1 MKTAIVALALLLTGC
16 ASVSEGVQIDDEER
30 VVCAAQGCAVFT
42 LGELQTLSERWYK
55 KGFNAGKNSRELR
68 L

>member
-1 MKTAIVALALLLTGC
+1 MKTAIVVVALLSGC
-16 ASVSEGVQIDDEER
+16 ASVPEGVQIDDEER

>member
-1 MKTAIVALALLLTGC
+1 MKTAIVFALLLTGC
-16 ASVSEGVQIDDEER
+16 TSVPEGVQIDDEER
-30 VVCAAQGCAVFT
+30 AACAAQGCAVFT
-42 LGELQTLSERWYK
+42 LDELQTLSERWYK